1 MGVPSRRYEPP
12 VSFEDFNRELIKDL
26 RAHGGKATSGPFQ
39 GRDVLILTTKGA
51 KSGQLR
57 ENPLAYT
64 RDGDNLVVVG
74 SKGGGPSHPAWF
86 HNLVTHPEVM
96 VEAGGE
102 SFEARAHVPQGGA
115 FTSSTPTSSRPFTS
129 TEGGPRARSRSSS
142 WSASNPASRM
152 TAPAAEKKLP

>member
-74 SKGGGPSHPAWF
+74 SKGGAPSHPAWF

-102 SFEARAHVPQGGA
+102 SFQARAHVPQGGEYERLYKQHA
-115 FTSSTPTSSRPFTS
+115 DILPTFHEYRRRTSRQIPVVVLERVKSS
-129 TEGGPRARSRSSS
+129 
-142 WSASNPASRM
+142 
-152 TAPAAEKKLP
+152 